1 MAGNPLISIVI
12 PTYKRPHRL
21 ERSISSVLKQTYTN
35 WEIIIVDDND
45 EDSPS
50 RRDTVNF
57 MLNYTSDN
65 RIKYIKHKKN
75 MGGGLARNAG
85 VKHACGKFIAF
96 LDDDDEFLPTKLE
109 KQLDKFRNSKFKKLG
124 AVYCRSKTVDSSGK
138 LLRYS
143 NVRVSGNVLTSHLL
157 RNVTPCPTI
166 FIEKE
171 VLKSIGGFRD
181 LPSGQEYEMM
191 LRFFAKG
198 YEIDFVDEI
207 LVVFHSG
214 EYGSISTS
222 KNKIDG
228 TKKIYKIQ
236 EKYFNYLTKPEIR
249 KVKHSY
255 FLSLY
260 RQYMDKN
267 DKKNALKYYKKAI
280 NEDFV
285 QFENLIESLTFVLGY
300 SAVLKLKKYLHIITN
315 MEIIMKFL
323 KVYLSLQDRYLKR

>member
-1 MAGNPLISIVI
+1 MIGNPLISVVI
-12 PTYKRPHRL
+12 PTFKRPQSLNRAIC
-21 ERSISSVLKQTYTN
+21 SILKQTYTN
-35 WEIIIVDDND
+35 WEIIIVDDNN
-45 EDSPS
+45 EDSTF
-50 RRDTVNF
+50 RMDTEEF
-57 MLNYTSDN
+57 MLAYSGDL
-65 RIKYIKHKKN
+65 RIRYIKHKQN
-75 MGGGLARNAG
+75 LGGGLARNTG
-85 VKHACGKFIAF
+85 VEHANGKFIAF

-109 KQLDKFRNSKFKKLG
+109 KQIEKFRISKFKKLG
-124 AVYCRSKTVDSSGK
+124 AVYCKSKTVDSSGK

-171 VLKSIGGFRD
+171 VLKLIGGFRD

-267 DKKNALKYYKKAI
+267 DKKNAYKYYKKAI
-280 NEDFV
+280 KEDFV

-300 SAVLKLKKYLHIITN
+300 SAVLKLKKYLHIIN
-315 MEIIMKFL
+315 NFSKLF
-323 KVYLSLQDRYLKR
+323 YKR